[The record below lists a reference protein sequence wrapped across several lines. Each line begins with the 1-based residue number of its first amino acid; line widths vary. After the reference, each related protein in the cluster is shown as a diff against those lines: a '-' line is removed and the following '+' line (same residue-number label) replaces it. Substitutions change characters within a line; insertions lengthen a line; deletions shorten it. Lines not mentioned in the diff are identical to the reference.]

1 MFIFS
6 LLMPLLILGLSVLP
20 AMLMEKGGSEEVLI
34 GLVDESKT
42 FSTDFIERLQKK
54 YLINNQDPKYW
65 INPYESQE
73 EAKNALQEKS
83 IDGIL
88 VIHQGIMETAGASYY
103 ARSLSNFMIIEELN
117 KTISQTVITNRMLE
131 NGIDPSLADQIG
143 KSVNMDIYEV
153 NKEGDVTKGNDF
165 MVLLGPFFFVFLLA
179 MAVFINGQL
188 LLRSVLE
195 ERTNRMVEILLSTVS
210 PKELMTGKILGLGSL
225 GIVQIF
231 FYISMGM
238 TFGFYRGIEV
248 VRLDELPL
256 LFIYFITGY
265 FFFAA
270 IYATLGS
277 LFDNEQD
284 AQQSMSI
291 VSIIAMTP
299 VIGSFYFLSNPN
311 ALITKIL
318 SFLPPMTPFMM
329 ILRIGSGAAELW
341 EMVATIVLMIL
352 SVWGMM
358 IMAGKIFKTALLLY
372 GKRITIPEIWH
383 WLKA

>member
-1 MFIFS
+1 
-6 LLMPLLILGLSVLP
+6 
-20 AMLMEKGGSEEVLI
+20 
-34 GLVDESKT
+34 
-42 FSTDFIERLQKK
+42 
-54 YLINNQDPKYW
+54 
-65 INPYESQE
+65 
-73 EAKNALQEKS
+73 
-83 IDGIL
+83 
-88 VIHQGIMETAGASYY
+88 
-103 ARSLSNFMIIEELN
+103 
-117 KTISQTVITNRMLE
+117 
-131 NGIDPSLADQIG
+131 
-143 KSVNMDIYEV
+143 VNMDIYEV